1 MTVLGRELQ
10 VAGRAFYISCLYY
23 FTSMCSSLD
32 FRDLVLKVDLHKSNA
47 IKMYLAQ
54 LVLEELY

>member
-23 FTSMCSSLD
+23 FTSMCSLD